1 MWCAI
6 FFLFISWWKSHI
18 IHDTSPQSKHCL
30 SFWCDIRIIWNGD
43 TECDVIKLALWYL
56 ICDQWLVEYLICDIC
71 DWLIL
76 MYVKSDV
83 IGCWFFWS
91 VIGWFKGCDVNLCPV
106 IGWFQNVTWNLQYDW
121 LLTPCDWVDKCW
133 VGGSRLWTLLF
144 RFGDFCIAFCKL
156 QP

>member
-6 FFLFISWWKSHI
+6 FFFLSLDGKVIYFMIHLLKVNIVSLFGV
-18 IHDTSPQSKHCL
+18 
-30 SFWCDIRIIWNGD
+30 IWGLFGM
-43 TECDVIKLALWYL
+43 VILNVMLLNLTLWYL

-106 IGWFQNVTWNLQYDW
+106 IGWFQNVTWNLQCDW